1 MMYCLTMPLGVSGS
15 PHSTVTCVEFTA
27 VAMTLVGAVG
37 AVFG

>member
-1 MMYCLTMPLGVSGS
+1 MMYCLTMPLSVSGS

-27 VAMTLVGAVG
+27 VAVTLVGAVG